1 MKWNTL
7 LPALLLS
14 GAALAG
20 NTDAVPSC
28 AHQAL
33 PVFPPIARELMVAI
47 DQTTLLD
54 SSLQQ
59 SVANAIKP
67 FLSAGN
73 RFSIV
78 VFSAYTQGHYTDVLV
93 SGGLDAPLPS
103 QARDDIAKPLLVRL
117 DLCQQRQREQA
128 AQAASQALRAAF
140 QGSSG
145 HIARSDIY
153 ASLRATSSIIRR
165 SAAPDKVV
173 LIVSDM
179 LENSSVAN
187 FYGDAGK
194 SVRNII
200 TAREMR
206 IVENN
211 HLLADFG
218 GARVYVI
225 GAGLLADDAA
235 HNKSYRDP
243 KTMQAL
249 QAFWSAYFS
258 KSNARLMEF
267 GQPAL
272 LNPIP

>member
-1 MKWNTL
+1 MKW
-7 LPALLLS
+7 PALLPPLLLT

-20 NTDAVPSC
+20 NTDAVSSC
-28 AHQAL
+28 AHKAL
-33 PVFPPIARELMVAI
+33 PAFPPVARELMVAI
-47 DQTTLLD
+47 DQTTPLD

-59 SVANAIKP
+59 SVANVIKP

-78 VFSAYTQGHYTDVLV
+78 VFSAYTQGHYTDVLA
-93 SGGLDAPLPS
+93 SGEVDAPLPP
-103 QARDDIAKPLLVRL
+103 QARDNIAKPLLVRL
-117 DLCQQRQREQA
+117 DLCQQRQQQQA
-128 AQAASQALRAAF
+128 AQAAGQALRAAF

-145 HIARSDIY
+145 NIARSDIY
-153 ASLRATSSIIRR
+153 ASLQATSSIIRR

-200 TAREMR
+200 STREMR
-206 IVENN
+206 TVENN
-211 HLLADFG
+211 HLLGDFG

-235 HNKSYRDP
+235 HNRSYRDP